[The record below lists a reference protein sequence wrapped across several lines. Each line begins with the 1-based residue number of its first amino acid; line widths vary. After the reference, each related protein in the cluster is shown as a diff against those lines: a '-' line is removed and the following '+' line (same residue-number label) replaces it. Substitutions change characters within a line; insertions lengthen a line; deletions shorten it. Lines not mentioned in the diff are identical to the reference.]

1 VVCSVTA
8 VSIARIASL
17 VELFY
22 FPKGGDSFYDIRII
36 YSIVEPNVA
45 IATAC
50 APALWPLV
58 KHYFG
63 SPVSSPGT
71 YGESYGTASAGTH
84 GPQKGNLQGGQLT
97 IALQAYGQK
106 SRRRDGHE
114 ELASIASSQDKMV

>member
-1 VVCSVTA
+1 MVYSVTA
-8 VSIARIASL
+8 VSIARIVSL

-22 FPKGGDSFYDIRII
+22 FPSGGDPFYDIRIT

-63 SPVSSPGT
+63 SPISAPGT
-71 YGESYGTASAGTH
+71 YGDSYATASTGTH
-84 GPQKGNLQGGQLT
+84 GPKKGNMQGGQLA

-106 SRRRDGHE
+106 GRRKDGHE
-114 ELASIASSQDKMV
+114 ELASLASSQDRMV